1 MQVQSPPKQFHENLP
16 VNGQMTIGKTTVPL
30 ILKKSQDDQSKSVTT
45 TQNAATP
52 KKSQNLAYITD
63 DGQVKL
69 EYSYILFKLLSRQ
82 KYFF

>member
-1 MQVQSPPKQFHENLP
+1 MLIYLYFQVQSPLKQFHENLP

-30 ILKKSQDDQSKSVTT
+30 ILKKSQDDQSKAVTT
-45 TQNAATP
+45 SQNVATP

-69 EYSYILFKLLSRQ
+69 DYLYIN
-82 KYFF
+82 

>member
-1 MQVQSPPKQFHENLP
+1 
-16 VNGQMTIGKTTVPL
+16 MTIGKTTVPL
-30 ILKKSQDDQSKSVTT
+30 ILKKSQDDQSKAVTT

-69 EYSYILFKLLSRQ
+69 EYS
-82 KYFF
+82 

>member
-1 MQVQSPPKQFHENLP
+1 MQSPPKQFHENLP
-16 VNGQMTIGKTTVPL
+16 VNGKTTVPL
-30 ILKKSQDDQSKSVTT
+30 ILKKSQDDQNKVVTA

-69 EYSYILFKLLSRQ
+69 EYSYIF
-82 KYFF
+82 